1 MQVIIPGLVL
11 IDRLLRPSNFYWPQT
26 VQDLG
31 YEIISVYLWWFR
43 VSSERISWWG
53 GGILLYKR
61 YSRDPPRN
69 LIIIQISE
77 PFLFQPNT
85 FQVTDLVQLW
95 SHFLESPNQFRRK
108 VLARLWASCSWR
120 NLILRKYLPVQFRKQ
135 LEGRKLH
142 NIRKESPRPTTQITA
157 V

>member
-1 MQVIIPGLVL
+1 MVSCQQRKNIVMRGW
-11 IDRLLRPSNFYWPQT
+11 NFI
-26 VQDLG
+26 VQ
-31 YEIISVYLWWFR
+31 
-43 VSSERISWWG
+43 
-53 GGILLYKR
+53 K

-69 LIIIQISE
+69 LIIIKISE
-77 PFLFQPNT
+77 PFPFQPNT

-95 SHFLESPNQFRRK
+95 SNFLESPNQFRRK

-142 NIRKESPRPTTQITA
+142 NIRKESPRQQPKSPLYRSIPLGARPVQASLLKYIWWRDIDIVSSDT
-157 V
+157 